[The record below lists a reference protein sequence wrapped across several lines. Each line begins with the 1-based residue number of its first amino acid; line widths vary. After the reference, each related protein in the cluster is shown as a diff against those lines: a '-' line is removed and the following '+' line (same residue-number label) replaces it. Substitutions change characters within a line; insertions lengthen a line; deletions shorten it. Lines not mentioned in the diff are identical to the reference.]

1 MNEDTHGRL
10 KVGEFFVELV
20 RVTHSI
26 PGSTVVVLDT
36 PVGRIINTGDFRLDP
51 NPLDHERSDVER
63 LTELGNEGVLALL
76 SESTT
81 VERMGR
87 TPSESGIEQSFI
99 DIIDQATGRIFVG
112 LFSTNMNRVQ
122 MIRSEERRVG

>member
-26 PGSTVVVLDT
+26 PGSTVIVLDT

-51 NPLDHERSDVER
+51 NPLDHERTDTDR
-63 LTELGNEGVLALL
+63 LIELGKEGVLALL

-81 VERMGR
+81 TERPGR
-87 TPSESGIEQSFI
+87 TPRES
-99 DIIDQATGRIFVG
+99 T
-112 LFSTNMNRVQ
+112 
-122 MIRSEERRVG
+122 RSEERRVGKACVSTWRFRWWPYH